1 MHVVIALTYGLT
13 IWMASV
19 VYATIAAPTWAGIA
33 IALAPITI
41 SGSVAA
47 ILLLD
52 WIVVTLSRFFC
63 KTIPS
68 WARKVME
75 KSGAA

>member
-1 MHVVIALTYGLT
+1 MHVLIAITYGLT

-19 VYATIAAPTWAGIA
+19 IYATIAAPTWAGMA

-52 WIVVTLSRFFC
+52 WTVASLSRFVC

-68 WARKVME
+68 WARKAME
-75 KSGAA
+75 KSRAA